1 MFTLDLEIDPAQV
14 DVESAIESFGLRDFD
29 VKVDARELEQ
39 DEKQIPEGWPVIR
52 LTCEKHTPLKVIAN
66 YYDRTY
72 AIYSDSAVDF
82 IVES

>member
-29 VKVDARELEQ
+29 VKVDARELEPV
-39 DEKQIPEGWPVIR
+39 EKMGDWPVIR
-52 LTCEKHTPLKVIAN
+52 LTCEKHLPLKVIAN

-72 AIYSDSAVDF
+72 AIYSDSMVDY